1 MSHPNKKFS
10 LSLIAIAFAAANTN
24 AQENTLEE
32 QSTYEVISVTA
43 QKRAQSI
50 QDVPISMSAFGEDV
64 LNNIGASDFADLT
77 SMVPS
82 LSIVGGSD
90 AFPITYIRGI
100 GTNDTSIGADPSI
113 GVYVDGVY
121 ASRLG
126 GALTELLDVERV
138 EVLKGPQGTLFG
150 RNSIGGAI
158 SIITNKPSDI
168 FEGKLKFSVGSFGSK
183 KASGVV
189 SIPLVDDVL
198 YARTYGS
205 ITKSDGWQENILN
218 GINGYQEDRVNGG
231 FKLTWMPSDDVEVN
245 FSNSWSSYNDIA
257 SYVEVYYSAF
267 PLNPLSDVLDDNIA
281 VSGGLDAFGNTANDK
296 DPNIPVYD
304 RVLREHWL
312 NVAWDLDDDLS
323 FTSLSTFRK
332 YTATSARE
340 YDGTEFFLAENAESI
355 EASKSYGQ
363 EFRLSHDS
371 DGLFW
376 VLGAS
381 YNHEDA
387 DLDFT
392 LGLADLTFALN
403 GGAPYYERSI
413 TASETDS
420 YAVFGDATISLLEKM
435 NLTIGARFSKDEK
448 VFNYNNGLH
457 ENGAAAL
464 GGFGASFPTIFQ
476 FVDENG
482 VSDPTASQLEDSWSD
497 FSPRVV
503 LDYKL
508 GSHLLYTSVTKG
520 YKSGAFSSFPSPD
533 SSNGFVVTPEATQSV
548 APETVINY
556 ELGFKSSLLDRN
568 LNINGSFYYQD
579 YNDLQVFQ
587 VVGGVTR
594 LENAGEAKSSGIE
607 LDGRYAINNELA
619 LMFNAAWMDTEFK
632 DYVVSGDDLSGTSLF
647 FSPELSASLSID
659 YVKSIDGI
667 GDARA
672 FITYAYKGDHL
683 LAAGV
688 EQSSYSLLNAKIAL
702 ASEDD
707 TWEVALN
714 GNNLTD
720 EAYLTNFVG
729 ILIDF
734 GFSGAV
740 RNTPRNYGVSFSYNF

>member
-1 MSHPNKKFS
+1 MNHHQIKLPLSILAS
-10 LSLIAIAFAAANTN
+10 LLVTSNVY
-24 AQENTLEE
+24 AQEQTDDE
-32 QSTYEVISVTA
+32 SSSYEVISVTA

-50 QDVPISMSAFGEDV
+50 QDVPISMSAFGEEV
-64 LNNIGASDFADLT
+64 LDNIGAQDFSDLT
-77 SMVPS
+77 AVVPG

-138 EVLKGPQGTLFG
+138 EILKGPQGTLFG

-168 FEGKLKFSVGSFGSK
+168 FEGRFKLSVGNFGNK
-183 KASGVV
+183 KASAVIN
-189 SIPLVDDVL
+189 IPLMDEVL

-231 FKLTWMPSDDVEVN
+231 FKLTWMPSDKVEVN
-245 FSNSWSSYNDIA
+245 FSNTWSSYNDIA
-257 SYVEVYYSAF
+257 SYVEVYTSAF
-267 PLNPLSDVLDDNIA
+267 PLNPLSDVLDDKKA
-281 VSGGLDAFGNTANDK
+281 VTGGLDPFGNTANDQA
-296 DPNIPVYD
+296 PNIPVYD

-312 NVAWDLDDDLS
+312 NVAWDMGDDLS
-323 FTSLSTFRK
+323 LTSLSTFRK

-340 YDGTEFFLAENAESI
+340 YDGTEFFLAENTQSI
-355 EASKSYGQ
+355 EASESYGQ

-420 YAVFGDATISLLEKM
+420 YAVFGDATISLLDKM
-435 NLTIGARFSKDEK
+435 NLTVGARFSRDDK
-448 VFNYNNGLH
+448 VFSYSNGLH
-457 ENGAAAL
+457 EYGAAAL
-464 GGFGASFPTIFQ
+464 GGFGASFPASFQ

-482 VSDPTASQLEDSWSD
+482 IYDPTATQVEDSWSD

-520 YKSGAFSSFPSPD
+520 YKSGAFNSFPSPD
-533 SSNGFVVTPEATQSV
+533 STNGLVVTPEATRTV

-556 ELGFKSSLLDRN
+556 ELGFKSSLLNRN

-579 YNDLQVFQ
+579 YQDLQVFQ

-594 LENAGEAKSSGIE
+594 LENAGEAKSSGLE

-619 LMFNAAWMDTEFK
+619 LMFNAAWMEAEFK

-647 FSPELSASLSID
+647 FAPELSASLSVD
-659 YVKSIDGI
+659 YVKSLSGI

-688 EQSSYSLLNAKIAL
+688 EQSSYSLLNAKFSLI
-702 ASEDD
+702 SEDD
-707 TWEVALN
+707 TWEVALY

-734 GFSGAV
+734 GFTGAV
-740 RNTPRNYGVSFSYNF
+740 RNTPRTYGMSFSYNF